1 MTLDVADLRSFPFR
15 GLNLGRGIV
24 RYGVFFATYLYQGL
38 IAGFSLTALANHLA
52 AQGVSPAEVGLHFA
66 LAGLP
71 WTLQPFLWGPW
82 VDRAGDTRMG
92 RRRPFA
98 IAALLGCHASLALLL
113 VVGDDAIGT
122 LGLVFLVHSL
132 FASLL
137 DTACDRMI
145 MDHVQAHELGR
156 VSACTRAGFVAGT
169 SLSAALL
176 GWMLASCG
184 LAASTRWLLAAAI
197 LASLPMLLVREAPS
211 DPIWSLERRGPAPRR
226 VPFRRFLGR
235 TVLALRRPRALRLLA
250 LCFGLDAA
258 LGLFELPFSV
268 DLLQQQGW
276 EAAGLSRLQAVLTLV
291 SGTAG
296 AVAVGLWS
304 DRAGAAAPLRVL
316 LLGSAVT
323 FVLAGGLISAGL
335 VGAAAPA
342 ILALTSVL
350 PGLLIVALMPALL
363 EASRGRPGAATQFE
377 VYMAAMNLGSVSGTA
392 VAGWLAPVLPLQAVA
407 ALVAAAFFA
416 AFRMAKRGDLLASR
430 P

>member
-1 MTLDVADLRSFPFR
+1 M
-15 GLNLGRGIV
+15 
-24 RYGVFFATYLYQGL
+24 
-38 IAGFSLTALANHLA
+38 
-52 AQGVSPAEVGLHFA
+52 
-66 LAGLP
+66 
-71 WTLQPFLWGPW
+71 
-82 VDRAGDTRMG
+82 
-92 RRRPFA
+92 
-98 IAALLGCHASLALLL
+98 
-113 VVGDDAIGT
+113 
-122 LGLVFLVHSL
+122 
-132 FASLL
+132 
-137 DTACDRMI
+137 
-145 MDHVQAHELGR
+145 
-156 VSACTRAGFVAGT
+156 
-169 SLSAALL
+169 
-176 GWMLASCG
+176 
-184 LAASTRWLLAAAI
+184 
-197 LASLPMLLVREAPS
+197 
-211 DPIWSLERRGPAPRR
+211 
-226 VPFRRFLGR
+226 
-235 TVLALRRPRALRLLA
+235 LA

-258 LGLFELPFSV
+258 LGLFELPLSV

-276 EAAGLSRLQAVLTLV
+276 ETGGLSRLQAVLTLV

-304 DRAGAAAPLRVL
+304 DRAGAAAPLRAL

-323 FVLAGGLISAGL
+323 FVLAGGLIGAGL